1 MLRTEK
7 PIEIFVGGDLTD
19 LLNLGCI
26 EMSYVRAVTCE
37 HTFAGPGNSEF

>member
-7 PIEIFVGGDLTD
+7 SIEIFVGGDLTD
-19 LLNLGCI
+19 LLNIGYT
-26 EMSYVRAVTCE
+26 EMPYVCAVICE